1 MQVKRYRPKIDKLF
15 YIIWVPTGLL
25 MLALT
30 LVTAIFE
37 LKTLFWTLPLDLF
50 VFYFLF
56 SSLVGYAELRET
68 SLFIRYGF
76 ILKKEIPYSEI
87 CGIEKVRRWYSE
99 TMLSLKN
106 SMEHVNIK
114 YKRFDI
120 TAVSVKDNDGFI
132 EEIKAR
138 INYGR

>member
-1 MQVKRYRPKIDKLF
+1 MKVKRYRPKIDKLF

-25 MLALT
+25 MLSLT

-76 ILKKEIPYSEI
+76 ILKKEIPYSKI

-106 SMEHVNIK
+106 SVEHVNIK

>member
-1 MQVKRYRPKIDKLF
+1 MPKRYSPKIDKLF
-15 YIIWVPTGLL
+15 YAIWIPTGIL
-25 MLALT
+25 MLSVT

-50 VFYFLF
+50 VFYFLA
-56 SSLVGYAELRET
+56 SSLAGYAELRENT
-68 SLFIRYGF
+68 LFIRYGF

-87 CGIEKVRRWYSE
+87 RGTEKVRHWYSDSI
-99 TMLSLKN
+99 LSLKN
-106 SMEHVNIK
+106 SMEHVNIR
-114 YKRFDI
+114 YKSFDV

-132 EEIKAR
+132 EELQAR